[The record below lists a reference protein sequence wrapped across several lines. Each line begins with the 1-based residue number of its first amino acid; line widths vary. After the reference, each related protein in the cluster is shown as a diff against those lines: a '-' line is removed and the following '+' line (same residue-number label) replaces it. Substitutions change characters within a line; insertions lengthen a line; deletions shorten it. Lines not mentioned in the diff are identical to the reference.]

1 MTWRWLISFSL
12 LAVAVQAETVRG
24 VVHLS
29 DSRESDVTRKR
40 DFSGVVVWLVP
51 SEPGETGEAPRSAS
65 ATMIQ
70 KDKRFTPH
78 ILAVEVGTS
87 VSFPNYDPI
96 FHNAFSNYDGRVFDL
111 GLYAPGTTRK
121 VVFDRPG
128 IVRVFCN
135 IHSTMSAVIV
145 VSPSPWFATTV
156 ETGVFEIK
164 DVPPGDYT
172 LNVFHERATADVLGR
187 LKRNV
192 TVAGS
197 AVDLGVLK
205 VSESGFLP
213 VPHKNKYG
221 ADYMP
226 ESEGNALYPAP
237 RKRQ

>member
-12 LAVAVQAETVRG
+12 LAVMAQAETVRG
-24 VVHLS
+24 RVQLI
-29 DSRESDVTRKR
+29 DSRESSVTKR
-40 DFSGVVVWLVP
+40 RDYSDVVVWL
-51 SEPGETGEAPRSAS
+51 SAEPAAAAKAPRIPA
-65 ATMIQ
+65 ATMVQ

-78 ILAVEVGTS
+78 ILAIEAGTS

-121 VVFDRPG
+121 VAFDRPG

-135 IHSTMSAVIV
+135 IHANMSAVIV
-145 VSPSPWFATTV
+145 VSPSPWFAKTGTA
-156 ETGVFEIK
+156 GVFEIK

-172 LNVFHERATADVLGR
+172 LHVFHERAAPEALSR
-187 LKRNV
+187 LRRKI
-192 TVAGS
+192 TVAQSG
-197 AVDLGVLK
+197 VDLGVVQ

-221 ADYMP
+221 AEYGP
-226 ESEGNALYPAP
+226 ESDGNALYPAP
-237 RKRQ
+237 RK

>member
-12 LAVAVQAETVRG
+12 LAVAVQAETVKG
-24 VVHLS
+24 VVQLV
-29 DSRESDVTRKR
+29 DSRESSVTRRR
-40 DFSGVVVWLVP
+40 DFSGVVVWLAP
-51 SEPGETGEAPRSAS
+51 AEPRDAGQAYKAAP

-78 ILAVEVGTS
+78 ILAVEAGAS

-121 VVFDRPG
+121 VTFDRPG

-156 ETGVFEIK
+156 QSGAFEIK
-164 DVPPGDYT
+164 NVPPGDYA
-172 LNVFHERATADVLGR
+172 LHVFHERATAEVLNR
-187 LKRNV
+187 LKRKV
-192 TVAGS
+192 TVASG
-197 AVDLGVLK
+197 AIDLGTMR

-221 ADYMP
+221 SDYGP
-226 ESEGNALYPAP
+226 ENEGNALYPAP
-237 RKRQ
+237 RK